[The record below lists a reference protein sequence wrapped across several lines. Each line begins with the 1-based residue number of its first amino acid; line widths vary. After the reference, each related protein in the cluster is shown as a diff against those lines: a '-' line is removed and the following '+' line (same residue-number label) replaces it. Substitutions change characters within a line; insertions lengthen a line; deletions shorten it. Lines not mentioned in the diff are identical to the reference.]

1 MNIKGIPIVNIVFH
15 SDVSEVWK
23 AIKAILRAIIGIN
36 MIPVMISVFAS
47 IDIGNSFMLLKLE
60 LFSPC

>member
-47 IDIGNSFMLLKLE
+47 IDGNSFMLLKLE